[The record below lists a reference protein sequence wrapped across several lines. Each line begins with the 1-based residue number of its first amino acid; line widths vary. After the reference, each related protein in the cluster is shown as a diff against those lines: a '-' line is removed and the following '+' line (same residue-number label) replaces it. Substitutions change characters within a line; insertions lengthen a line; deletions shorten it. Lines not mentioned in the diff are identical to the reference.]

1 MASKPTAVK
10 AAAAPSTVDANCSFP
25 ASKAQIYNAARPV
38 YRSHPHRSR
47 RSCYCFC
54 YCCLWIIFTILLLII
69 ISALACGVLS
79 ETEEDFAIEDR
90 NGCKCEGED
99 WKSYE

>member
-38 YRSHPHRSR
+38 YHLRQKKILPLKIEMDANVKVKIGSHTTSTLERLDIHSLADSFGQDP
-47 RSCYCFC
+47 
-54 YCCLWIIFTILLLII
+54 IF
-69 ISALACGVLS
+69 
-79 ETEEDFAIEDR
+79 
-90 NGCKCEGED
+90 D
-99 WKSYE
+99 WNRPASTSST